1 MPAAAISTDEIR
13 HALAAR
19 AGRGRGGDLRYD
31 EHWATEYDQH
41 QHDVV
46 FHAPDPGA
54 DVLLNVPTLL
64 GGLLAQSV
72 HLSGADP
79 RYTTLRERVTEL
91 MRAGCDRLPARVE
104 QVTRHPAVSADQ
116 QRVAICLPRS
126 VVIVACPEL
135 DEGAPVAVD
144 ACELLLD
151 SADVLRFMPPETVRR
166 AAGDPDFDVVA

>member
-19 AGRGRGGDLRYD
+19 AGRSGDLRYD
-31 EHWATEYDQH
+31 ERWATEYDPH

-46 FHAPDPGA
+46 FHAPDLDA
-54 DVLLNVPTLL
+54 DVLLDSQTLL
-64 GGLLAQSV
+64 GGLMAPSL
-72 HLSGADP
+72 HPSGSDP
-79 RYTTLRERVTEL
+79 RYTTLRERVSEL
-91 MRAGCDRLPARVE
+91 MLAGHDRLPARVE